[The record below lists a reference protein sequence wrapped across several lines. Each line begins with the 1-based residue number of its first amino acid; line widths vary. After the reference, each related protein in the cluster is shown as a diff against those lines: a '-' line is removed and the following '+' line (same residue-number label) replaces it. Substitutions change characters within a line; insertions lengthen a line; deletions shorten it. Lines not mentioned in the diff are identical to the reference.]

1 MTKAAAMASDPALEP
16 ALENQREINLERFID
31 APRAIVWRAFAEPG
45 QVEQWWGPTGFTTTT
60 HARDFRTG
68 GEWIFTMHG
77 PDGRD
82 YENHVIFDEIIEGE
96 RVAYR
101 HSGGDESE
109 PISFRAELNFFT
121 QGSGTLVRLRS
132 RFPTREAR
140 DYVIREHGALEGG
153 RQTLARLAARAAEL
167 AKAG

>member
-1 MTKAAAMASDPALEP
+1 MTKTATISTD
-16 ALENQREINLERFID
+16 RELPNDREVNIERVID
-31 APRAIVWRAFAEPG
+31 APRAVVWRAFAEPG

-60 HARDFRTG
+60 HSRDFRTG

-101 HSGGDESE
+101 HSGGDEAE
-109 PISFRAELNFFT
+109 PISFRAELNLFT

-132 RFPTREAR
+132 RFATREAR

-153 RQTLARLAARAAEL
+153 RQTLARLEARAIEL